1 MKDKYTS
8 PELDIIEFDT
18 EDVIT
23 ASGASSFDQPIELPT
38 IHIG

>member
-23 ASGASSFDQPIELPT
+23 ASGASSAEEPIELPT